1 MIVNI
6 EEIRA
11 QLAALKAEV
20 GSKAEVSFTVGL
32 DSPPAYV
39 YLAPYG
45 LLGKPT
51 LIERGNS
58 FEECFE
64 KITSRWRE
72 CAESHRAE
80 IVKRIALAIIRLTAE
95 LGECSDA
102 ALRVEFDSTEVSR
115 YGQEAC
121 ELADK
126 MAANGPFKIVA
137 TAGDNTGEN

>member
-1 MIVNI
+1 MIVDI
-6 EEIRA
+6 AEIRA
-11 QLAALKAEV
+11 QLATLKAEV

-32 DSPPAYV
+32 DSHSAYV
-39 YLAPYG
+39 YLAPEG
-45 LLGKPT
+45 ILGKRR
-51 LIERGNS
+51 LIEHGNS

-64 KITSRWRE
+64 KVTTRWRE
-72 CAESHRAE
+72 CAESCRAE
-80 IVKRIALAIIRLTAE
+80 TVKKMALAIIRLTAE

-102 ALRVEFDSTEVSR
+102 ALRAEFDSTEVSR

-121 ELADK
+121 ELANK